1 MTVFVTDSKKL
12 QKLSEVSIILILYR
26 IKNDTERW
34 GYSMGFLR
42 ILIIFFTLSALN
54 SPSWAL
60 PFSNDIKKTTPSSS
74 SKTNPKKQNI
84 KKNKNKNENF
94 NKIKKQKPSRSK
106 TNRIYLE
113 ENAPD
118 LIYFY
123 NIGRQNYN
131 DFKKEINKTRL
142 VNVDL
147 DLLFLK
153 YKKQHQQKFLNQSD
167 LSHYLFYDLT
177 KSVSL
182 YLTELKDNYSRLSQ
196 NDDIRNQLQL
206 AGYGLSLA
214 IKKANNLNLNINS
227 DQFSKLYDLLLSQS
241 TPLFYSSENTL
252 NMKDI
257 FWKSFFLSQLSYP
270 IDLVSEHFTHLDDV
284 LSHFPPDVF
293 FELYKSQLAKYA
305 LIHSVSIKK
314 FTLDDLNKIFS
325 YAQIQAFNSEEYA
338 QMQKSYYKN
347 LLIVG
352 DSATLRTYKKKLAA
366 NILSIEGKNLFN
378 DFSYGNAVKYVQIL
392 IGYIFVAWP
401 LEWILI
407 LIALLIFF
415 IQSKTVIVDEDQ
427 KKENLVKKLWI
438 MFTRSYLGANVPFFS
453 KLAASFVLFGIGLYF
468 NSARA
473 FLESLIN

>member
-1 MTVFVTDSKKL
+1 
-12 QKLSEVSIILILYR
+12 
-26 IKNDTERW
+26 
-34 GYSMGFLR
+34 MGFLH
-42 ILIIFFTLSALN
+42 ILIIFFVLSVLN

-60 PFSNDIKKTTPSSS
+60 FISDKGKTATHVSNV
-74 SKTNPKKQNI
+74 KTNSKKINS
-84 KKNKNKNENF
+84 KKNKNKNF
-94 NKIKKQKPSRSK
+94 SKIKNKDIS
-106 TNRIYLE
+106 TNKVKGLYLE
-113 ENAPD
+113 ENAPN
-118 LIYFY
+118 LMFFY
-123 NIGRQNYN
+123 NIGRQNYK
-131 DFKKEINKTRL
+131 DFKKEVSRTRL

-153 YKKQHQQKFLNQSD
+153 YKKQHQQKFLSSYE

-196 NDDIRNQLQL
+196 NDDVRNQLQL
-206 AGYGLSLA
+206 TGYGLSLA
-214 IKKANNLNLNINS
+214 IKKANDLNLNINS

-257 FWKSFFLSQLSYP
+257 FWKSFFLSQLNYP
-270 IDLVSEHFTHLDDV
+270 IDLVSEHFAHLDEV
-284 LSHFPPDVF
+284 LMHFPPDIL
-293 FELYKSQLAKYA
+293 FEMYKSQLAKYA
-305 LIHSVSIKK
+305 LTHSVSIKK
-314 FTLDDLNKIFS
+314 ITLEDLNKVFA
-325 YAQIQAFNSEEYA
+325 YAQTQAYSSEEYA

-352 DSATLRTYKKKLAA
+352 DSATLRTYKKKLAS
-366 NILSIEGKNLFN
+366 NILNLEGKNLFN
-378 DFSYGNAVKYVQIL
+378 NFNYGNIVKYIQIL

-407 LIALLIFF
+407 LTALFIFF
-415 IQSKTVIVDEDQ
+415 VQSKTVLVDEEQ

-468 NSARA
+468 NSARS
-473 FLESLIN
+473 FLESLLN

>member
-1 MTVFVTDSKKL
+1 
-12 QKLSEVSIILILYR
+12 
-26 IKNDTERW
+26 
-34 GYSMGFLR
+34 MGFLR
-42 ILIIFFTLSALN
+42 ILIIFFGLSVLN

-60 PFSNDIKKTTPSSS
+60 FFSNDGKTASHVSNVKANFKKINS
-74 SKTNPKKQNI
+74 
-84 KKNKNKNENF
+84 KKNKSKNSTKLKNKDIST
-94 NKIKKQKPSRSK
+94 NKVKGL
-106 TNRIYLE
+106 YLE
-113 ENAPD
+113 ENAPN
-118 LIYFY
+118 LMFFY
-123 NIGRQNYN
+123 NIGKQNYK
-131 DFKKEINKTRL
+131 DFKKEVSRTRL

-153 YKKQHQQKFLNQSD
+153 YKKQHQQKFLSSNE

-196 NDDIRNQLQL
+196 NDDVRNQLQL
-206 AGYGLSLA
+206 TGYGLSLA
-214 IKKANNLNLNINS
+214 IKKANDLNLNINS

-257 FWKSFFLSQLSYP
+257 FWKSFFLSQLNYP
-270 IDLVSEHFTHLDDV
+270 IDLVSEHFAHLDEV
-284 LSHFPPDVF
+284 LMHFPPDVF
-293 FELYKSQLAKYA
+293 FEMYKSQLAKYA
-305 LIHSVSIKK
+305 LTHSVSIKK
-314 FTLDDLNKIFS
+314 VTLEDLNKVFT
-325 YAQIQAFNSEEYA
+325 YAQTQAYSSEEYA

-352 DSATLRTYKKKLAA
+352 DSATLRTYKKKLAG
-366 NILSIEGKNLFN
+366 NILTIEGKNLFN
-378 DFSYGNAVKYVQIL
+378 NFNYGNIVKYIQIL

-415 IQSKTVIVDEDQ
+415 VQSKTVLVDEEQ
-427 KKENLVKKLWI
+427 RKENLVKKLWI
-438 MFTRSYLGANVPFFS
+438 MFTRSYLGSNVPFFS

-468 NSARA
+468 NSARS
-473 FLESLIN
+473 FLESLLN